1 MGLVSPRTAT
11 ASFLIILTS
20 LIVCT
25 GSGSAQPA
33 VADSPAAETA
43 FNAGVTASR
52 QGDWAL
58 AVALFE
64 ESMLAAPRPATAY
77 NLAIAHAHLSQY
89 ASAIR
94 CVDVFRE
101 LADPVRHAEPLREL
115 ALLREEA
122 LAHVSALT
130 LRVVPVAAE
139 LRVDGRTLEGASS
152 ADVWLDPGSHRVEAR
167 ADGFASRV
175 LDVELVAGQHAV
187 IAIELVALA
196 VEEGDASEPPSAV
209 AEGQAARGSGHTP
222 PVVTTPRTSS
232 SAARS
237 ALEWGALSLGAV
249 ALGAAF
255 TLDVLAF
262 RHAENLR
269 GYDPTAA
276 GFLNAALQY
285 RRIRGAGL
293 GMGIGGGT
301 ILGAAVSSRAW
312 FDTASFRWGALTVG
326 AASLV
331 VGTALM
337 VRTPPRL
344 EESTLTAPHRALGA
358 LLVGVGGPLSLVPL
372 NVQLR
377 RRHRRAADRALVLVP
392 TGYGLE
398 MVGGF

>member
-1 MGLVSPRTAT
+1 MGLVSPRTAI
-11 ASFLIILTS
+11 APFLIILTS
-20 LIVCT
+20 LIVCS

-33 VADSPAAETA
+33 VADSLAAETA

-52 QGDWAL
+52 RGDWAL

-89 ASAIR
+89 AIAIR
-94 CVDVFRE
+94 YVDVFQE
-101 LADPVRHAEPLREL
+101 LADPLRHAEPLREL

-122 LAHVSALT
+122 LVRVSALT
-130 LRVVPVAAE
+130 LRVVPAE
-139 LRVDGRTLEGASS
+139 AEVRVDGRTLEGSSS
-152 ADVWLDPGSHRVEAR
+152 AEVWLDPGSHRFEAR

-196 VEEGDASEPPSAV
+196 VEESDAGQPAPEV
-209 AEGQAARGSGHTP
+209 AEGQAARDSGHTP

-232 SAARS
+232 SVARS

-249 ALGAAF
+249 ALGTAF
-255 TLDVLAF
+255 ALDLLAF
-262 RHAENLR
+262 RHADNLR
-269 GYDPTAA
+269 NYDSSAP
-276 GFLNAALQY
+276 GFLNATLQY

-293 GMGIGGGT
+293 GMGIGGGA
-301 ILGAAVSSRAW
+301 ILVAAVGSRAW
-312 FDTASFRWGALTVG
+312 FNTARFRWGALTVG
-326 AASLV
+326 AVSLA

-344 EESTLTAPHRALGA
+344 GDSTLTAPHRALGA
-358 LLVGVGGPLSLVPL
+358 LFVGVGVPLLLVPL
-372 NVQLR
+372 NIQLR
-377 RRHRRAADRALVLVP
+377 RRHRRAADRALLLVP

-398 MVGGF
+398 LLGTF